1 MQRESPVRILGHE
14 LRIAARRL
22 RHDRWAAG
30 GAILAAALGAGL
42 NTAVFAVAYGILLR
56 PLPYAQPDRLVVV
69 SAGVRLAA
77 ADDWRRQLTS
87 FEGISAF
94 TRDNMTVR
102 GIGDPRVAAVAMVDD
117 EFFAVLG
124 GGARIG

>member
-42 NTAVFAVAYGILLR
+42 NTAVFAMAYGILLR

-69 SAGVRLAA
+69 SAGGRPSA
-77 ADDWRRQLTS
+77 ADDSRSHL
-87 FEGISAF
+87 
-94 TRDNMTVR
+94 
-102 GIGDPRVAAVAMVDD
+102 AAVAGVSGLT
-117 EFFAVLG
+117 AANIAALG
-124 GGARIG
+124 SGAPPVAAGGVSAGQTFSRTCI